1 MNDNSLFKKKN
12 VFLVFVGKASTLFI
26 VLIQNSLRL
35 DRTDGAVLQDMI
47 ISIKRC
53 LSEKLA
59 LIPDTKVVITN
70 NTPPMRKERN
80 ISSETLEVHL
90 SEKGVLTTLL
100 QLLSKRLDTLDLIS
114 VMQELQR
121 TVSRTVRRHYSG
133 RLSYSNFSPTPVQI
147 RDNLS
152 SVPRLQK
159 TEQVS

>member
-1 MNDNSLFKKKN
+1 M
-12 VFLVFVGKASTLFI
+12 VFVGKASTLFV
-26 VLIQNSLRL
+26 VLIQSRL
-35 DRTDGAVLQDMI
+35 EWEQTSGAVLRQMI
-47 ISIKRC
+47 IRIKRC

-59 LIPDTKVVITN
+59 LIPDTKVVIAN
-70 NTPPMRKERN
+70 NLPPMREGN
-80 ISSETLEVHL
+80 ISSETLEVYL

-121 TVSRTVRRHYSG
+121 TVSRTLSRHY
-133 RLSYSNFSPTPVQI
+133 RYHEDVYTPVQI

-159 TEQVS
+159 TE

>member
-1 MNDNSLFKKKN
+1 MTIDFLRKN
-12 VFLVFVGKASTLFI
+12 VFLVFVGKASTLFV

-35 DRTDGAVLQDMI
+35 DRTDGAVLQQMI
-47 ISIKRC
+47 INIKRC

-59 LIPDTKVVITN
+59 LIPDTKVVIAN
-70 NTPPMRKERN
+70 NLPPMREGN
-80 ISSETLEVHL
+80 ISSETLEVYL

-121 TVSRTVRRHYSG
+121 TVSRTVRRYYSRRSG
-133 RLSYSNFSPTPVQI
+133 LGYSNVSHTPVEI

-159 TEQVS
+159 TE

>member
-1 MNDNSLFKKKN
+1 M
-12 VFLVFVGKASTLFI
+12 VFVGKVSTLF
-26 VLIQNSLRL
+26 VFLVQNSLRL
-35 DRTDGAVLQDMI
+35 DRTGGAVLQQML
-47 ISIKRC
+47 ISIKRR

-59 LIPDTKVVITN
+59 LIPETKVVITN
-70 NTPPMRKERN
+70 NVTRTREEGN

-90 SEKGVLTTLL
+90 SGQGVLTRLL

-121 TVSRTVRRHYSG
+121 TLSPTVSRHYPT
-133 RLSYSNFSPTPVQI
+133 RYRKVAHTPVQI

-159 TEQVS
+159 TE

>member
-1 MNDNSLFKKKN
+1 M
-12 VFLVFVGKASTLFI
+12 VFVGKASTLLIF
-26 VLIQNSLRL
+26 LIQNSLRL
-35 DRTDGAVLQDMI
+35 ERTGGAVLKQTF

-59 LIPDTKVVITN
+59 LIPETKVVITSN
-70 NTPPMRKERN
+70 VPHMGKLN
-80 ISSETLEVHL
+80 ISSETLEVYL
-90 SEKGVLTTLL
+90 SGKGVLTTLL

-121 TVSRTVRRHYSG
+121 TAPQTDPRYYRRY
-133 RLSYSNFSPTPVQI
+133 RDVDYTQVQI

-159 TEQVS
+159 ME

>member
-1 MNDNSLFKKKN
+1 M
-12 VFLVFVGKASTLFI
+12 VFVGKASTLFI

-35 DRTDGAVLQDMI
+35 ERTGGAVLKQMF

-59 LIPDTKVVITN
+59 LIPETKVVITSN
-70 NTPPMRKERN
+70 VPRMGEEGN
-80 ISSETLEVHL
+80 ISSETLEVYL
-90 SEKGVLTTLL
+90 SGKGVLTTLL

-121 TVSRTVRRHYSG
+121 TAPQTDPRYYRRYHDVDY
-133 RLSYSNFSPTPVQI
+133 TQVQI

-159 TEQVS
+159 ME

>member
-1 MNDNSLFKKKN
+1 M
-12 VFLVFVGKASTLFI
+12 VFVGKASTLFV

-35 DRTDGAVLQDMI
+35 DRTDGAVLQQMI

-53 LSEKLA
+53 LSEKLE
-59 LIPDTKVVITN
+59 LIPDTKVVIAN
-70 NTPPMRKERN
+70 NMPRMRKERN
-80 ISSETLEVHL
+80 ISSETLEVYL
-90 SEKGVLTTLL
+90 SGKGVLTTLL

-121 TVSRTVRRHYSG
+121 TVSRTVRPYYSG
-133 RLSYSNFSPTPVQI
+133 RLSYSEVSHTPVQI

-159 TEQVS
+159 TE

>member
-1 MNDNSLFKKKN
+1 MNDNRLFKKKN
-12 VFLVFVGKASTLFI
+12 VFLVFVGKASTLYV

-35 DRTDGAVLQDMI
+35 DRTGGAVLHQMI
-47 ISIKRC
+47 ISIRRC
-53 LSEKLA
+53 SSEKLA
-59 LIPDTKVVITN
+59 LIPDTKVVIAN
-70 NTPPMRKERN
+70 NMPRMKKGN
-80 ISSETLEVHL
+80 ISSETLEVYL

-121 TVSRTVRRHYSG
+121 TVSQTVPGYYSRRLG
-133 RLSYSNFSPTPVQI
+133 YSNVSHTPVEI

-159 TEQVS
+159 TE

>member
-1 MNDNSLFKKKN
+1 M
-12 VFLVFVGKASTLFI
+12 VFVGKASTLFV

-35 DRTDGAVLQDMI
+35 ERTSGAVLQQMI
-47 ISIKRC
+47 INIKRS

-59 LIPDTKVVITN
+59 LIPDTKVVIASN
-70 NTPPMRKERN
+70 MPPVRKGN
-80 ISSETLEVHL
+80 ISSETLEVYL

-121 TVSRTVRRHYSG
+121 TVSRTVKVSRTSRY
-133 RLSYSNFSPTPVQI
+133 RYVEDVYTPVQI

-159 TEQVS
+159 TE

>member
-1 MNDNSLFKKKN
+1 M
-12 VFLVFVGKASTLFI
+12 VFVGKASTLFV

-35 DRTDGAVLQDMI
+35 ERASGAVLQQMI
-47 ISIKRC
+47 MNIKRC
-53 LSEKLA
+53 LSEKLEFLA
-59 LIPDTKVVITN
+59 DTKVVIAN
-70 NTPPMRKERN
+70 NMPPMRKEGN
-80 ISSETLEVHL
+80 ISSETLEVYL

-121 TVSRTVRRHYSG
+121 TVSRTVRRHYSE

-159 TEQVS
+159 TE

>member
-1 MNDNSLFKKKN
+1 M
-12 VFLVFVGKASTLFI
+12 VFVGKASTLFV
-26 VLIQNSLRL
+26 VLIQNRLRL
-35 DRTDGAVLQDMI
+35 ERASGAVLQQMI
-47 ISIKRC
+47 MNIKRC
-53 LSEKLA
+53 LSEKLEFLA
-59 LIPDTKVVITN
+59 DTKVVIAN
-70 NTPPMRKERN
+70 NMPPMRKEGN
-80 ISSETLEVHL
+80 ISSETLEVYL

-121 TVSRTVRRHYSG
+121 TVSRTVPRHYSG

-159 TEQVS
+159 TE

>member
-1 MNDNSLFKKKN
+1 MVKDSLTKKIS
-12 VFLVFVGKASTLFI
+12 VVVFVGKASTLFI

-35 DRTDGAVLQDMI
+35 KRTGGAVLQQMI

-59 LIPDTKVVITN
+59 VIPDTKVVITN
-70 NTPPMRKERN
+70 NMPPMREGN
-80 ISSETLEVHL
+80 ISSETLEVYL

-114 VMQELQR
+114 VMQELKR
-121 TVSRTVRRHYSG
+121 TVPRTVPSYYS
-133 RLSYSNFSPTPVQI
+133 RLLGYSDFSHTPVQI

-159 TEQVS
+159 TE

>member
-1 MNDNSLFKKKN
+1 MAVIKGEKN
-12 VFLVFVGKASTLFI
+12 VFLVFVGKASTLFF

-35 DRTDGAVLQDMI
+35 DRTDGAVRQEMI

-59 LIPDTKVVITN
+59 LIPDTKVVIAN
-70 NTPPMRKERN
+70 NMPRMKKEGN
-80 ISSETLEVHL
+80 ISSETLEVYL

-114 VMQELQR
+114 VMQELKR
-121 TVSRTVRRHYSG
+121 TVSRTVPSYYYSRRLGYSD
-133 RLSYSNFSPTPVQI
+133 FSHTPVQI

-152 SVPRLQK
+152 SVPRFQK
-159 TEQVS
+159 TE

>member
-1 MNDNSLFKKKN
+1 MNDNRLEKS
-12 VFLVFVGKASTLFI
+12 VFLVFVGKASTLFV
-26 VLIQNSLRL
+26 VLIQNRL
-35 DRTDGAVLQDMI
+35 GLERTSGAVLEQMSI
-47 ISIKRC
+47 NIKRC

-59 LIPDTKVVITN
+59 LIPDTKVVIAN
-70 NTPPMRKERN
+70 NMPPMKKEGN
-80 ISSETLEVHL
+80 ISSETLEVYL

-121 TVSRTVRRHYSG
+121 TAPQTDPRYYRRYHDVDY
-133 RLSYSNFSPTPVQI
+133 TQVQI

-159 TEQVS
+159 ME

>member
-1 MNDNSLFKKKN
+1 MTIDFLRKKN
-12 VFLVFVGKASTLFI
+12 VFLVFVGKASTLFV
-26 VLIQNSLRL
+26 VLIQNSLRS
-35 DRTDGAVLQDMI
+35 DRTDGAVLQQMI

-53 LSEKLA
+53 LSDKLA
-59 LIPDTKVVITN
+59 LIPDTKVVIAN
-70 NTPPMRKERN
+70 NLPPMREGN

-90 SEKGVLTTLL
+90 SEKVVLTTLL

-121 TVSRTVRRHYSG
+121 TVSRTVRRYYSG
-133 RLSYSNFSPTPVQI
+133 RLSYSDFSPTPVQI

-159 TEQVS
+159 TE

>member
-1 MNDNSLFKKKN
+1 M
-12 VFLVFVGKASTLFI
+12 VFVGKASTLFV

-35 DRTDGAVLQDMI
+35 ERTSGAVLQQMI
-47 ISIKRC
+47 VSIKRC

-59 LIPDTKVVITN
+59 LIPVTKVVIAN
-70 NTPPMRKERN
+70 NMPFMGIEN
-80 ISSETLEVHL
+80 ISSETLEVYL

-121 TVSRTVRRHYSG
+121 TVSRTVSRYRYVQQV
-133 RLSYSNFSPTPVQI
+133 YTPVLI
-147 RDNLS
+147 VDNLS

-159 TEQVS
+159 TE

>member
-1 MNDNSLFKKKN
+1 MNDKRLFNNRKKIS
-12 VFLVFVGKASTLFI
+12 VLVFVGKASTLFI

-35 DRTDGAVLQDMI
+35 ERTGGAVLKQMI
-47 ISIKRC
+47 ISLKRC

-59 LIPDTKVVITN
+59 LIPETKVVITSN
-70 NTPPMRKERN
+70 VPRMGEEGN
-80 ISSETLEVHL
+80 ISSETLQVYL
-90 SEKGVLTTLL
+90 SGKGLLTTLL

-121 TVSRTVRRHYSG
+121 TAPQTDPRYYRRHHDVDY
-133 RLSYSNFSPTPVQI
+133 TQVQI

-159 TEQVS
+159 ME

>member
-1 MNDNSLFKKKN
+1 MNDNRLEKN
-12 VFLVFVGKASTLFI
+12 VFLVFVGKASTLFV

-35 DRTDGAVLQDMI
+35 EQPSGAVLQQMI
-47 ISIKRC
+47 INIKRC

-59 LIPDTKVVITN
+59 LIPDTKVVIAN
-70 NTPPMRKERN
+70 NMPRMKKEGN
-80 ISSETLEVHL
+80 ISSETLEVYL

-121 TVSRTVRRHYSG
+121 TVSRTVSLYRHVEDVY
-133 RLSYSNFSPTPVQI
+133 TPVQI

-152 SVPRLQK
+152 TVPRLQK
-159 TEQVS
+159 TE

>member
-1 MNDNSLFKKKN
+1 MVIDFLRKKIY
-12 VFLVFVGKASTLFI
+12 FSFFVGKASTLFV

-35 DRTDGAVLQDMI
+35 EQTSGAVLQQMI
-47 ISIKRC
+47 INIKRC

-59 LIPDTKVVITN
+59 LIPDTKVVIAN
-70 NTPPMRKERN
+70 NMPRMKKGN
-80 ISSETLEVHL
+80 ISSETLEVYL

-121 TVSRTVRRHYSG
+121 TLSPTVSRHYSI
-133 RLSYSNFSPTPVQI
+133 RYREFAYTPVQI

-159 TEQVS
+159 TR

>member
-1 MNDNSLFKKKN
+1 MTIDFLRKKN
-12 VFLVFVGKASTLFI
+12 VFLVFVGKASTLFV

-35 DRTDGAVLQDMI
+35 DRTSGAVLQEMI
-47 ISIKRC
+47 INIKRC

-59 LIPDTKVVITN
+59 LIPDTKVVIAN
-70 NTPPMRKERN
+70 NMPPVRKGN
-80 ISSETLEVHL
+80 ISSETLEVYL

-114 VMQELQR
+114 VMQELKR
-121 TVSRTVRRHYSG
+121 TVSRTVPSYYARRLGYSD
-133 RLSYSNFSPTPVQI
+133 FSHTPVQI

-159 TEQVS
+159 TE

>member
-1 MNDNSLFKKKN
+1 M
-12 VFLVFVGKASTLFI
+12 VFVGKASTLFV
-26 VLIQNSLRL
+26 VLIQNRL
-35 DRTDGAVLQDMI
+35 EWEKTGGAVLRQMI
-47 ISIKRC
+47 IRIKRC

-59 LIPDTKVVITN
+59 LIPETKVVITN
-70 NTPPMRKERN
+70 NMPPMREGN
-80 ISSETLEVHL
+80 LSSETLEVYL

-121 TVSRTVRRHYSG
+121 TLSPTVSRHYSI
-133 RLSYSNFSPTPVQI
+133 RYREFAYTPVQI

-159 TEQVS
+159 TE

>member
-1 MNDNSLFKKKN
+1 MIRDFLTKKIS
-12 VFLVFVGKASTLFI
+12 VLVFVGKASTLFI
-26 VLIQNSLRL
+26 VLIQNSPRL
-35 DRTDGAVLQDMI
+35 ERTSGAVLEQMI

-59 LIPDTKVVITN
+59 LIPETKVVITSN
-70 NTPPMRKERN
+70 VPRMGEEGN

-90 SEKGVLTTLL
+90 YEEGVLTTLL

-121 TVSRTVRRHYSG
+121 TVSRTVPSYYSRRLGYSE
-133 RLSYSNFSPTPVQI
+133 FSHTPVQI

-159 TEQVS
+159 TE

>member
-1 MNDNSLFKKKN
+1 MNDNRLFNKKN
-12 VFLVFVGKASTLFI
+12 VFLVSVGKASTLFI

-35 DRTDGAVLQDMI
+35 DRTDGAVLQEMI

-159 TEQVS
+159 TE

>member
-1 MNDNSLFKKKN
+1 M
-12 VFLVFVGKASTLFI
+12 VFVGKASTLFV

-35 DRTDGAVLQDMI
+35 ERTSGAVLQQMI
-47 ISIKRC
+47 INIKRS

-59 LIPDTKVVITN
+59 LIPDTKVVIASN
-70 NTPPMRKERN
+70 MPPVRKGN
-80 ISSETLEVHL
+80 ISSETLEVYL

-100 QLLSKRLDTLDLIS
+100 QLLGKRLDTLDLIS

-121 TVSRTVRRHYSG
+121 TVSRTVTVSRTSRY
-133 RLSYSNFSPTPVQI
+133 RYVEDVYTPVQI

-159 TEQVS
+159 TE

>member
-1 MNDNSLFKKKN
+1 MNDNRLIKKKN
-12 VFLVFVGKASTLFI
+12 VLLVFVGKASTLFV

-35 DRTDGAVLQDMI
+35 EQTSGAVLQQMI
-47 ISIKRC
+47 INIKRC

-59 LIPDTKVVITN
+59 LIPDTKVVIAN
-70 NTPPMRKERN
+70 NMPRMRREGN
-80 ISSETLEVHL
+80 ISSETLEVYL
-90 SEKGVLTTLL
+90 SGKGVLTTLL

-121 TVSRTVRRHYSG
+121 TAPQTGPRYYYNRYHDVDYTR
-133 RLSYSNFSPTPVQI
+133 VQI

-159 TEQVS
+159 ME

>member
-1 MNDNSLFKKKN
+1 MNGNRRIKKKN
-12 VFLVFVGKASTLFI
+12 VFLVFVGKASTLFV
-26 VLIQNSLRL
+26 VLIQNRL
-35 DRTDGAVLQDMI
+35 GWERTSGAVLQQMI
-47 ISIKRC
+47 INIKRC

-59 LIPDTKVVITN
+59 LIPDTKVVIAN
-70 NTPPMRKERN
+70 KMPPMGKEGN
-80 ISSETLEVHL
+80 ISSETLEVYL

-121 TVSRTVRRHYSG
+121 TVSLTVPTYLSRRLGYSD
-133 RLSYSNFSPTPVQI
+133 FSHTPVQI

-159 TEQVS
+159 TE